1 MSEAVSFCFY
11 RIYKTINL
19 VNNSF
24 RMFGRMFSSAKSL
37 KKIES
42 LQKRVLY
49 SDYESP
55 YDTLLAK
62 SGKVTMKASRLKSLC
77 VEIMY
82 ELNKPIVYE
91 RNF

>member
-1 MSEAVSFCFY
+1 
-11 RIYKTINL
+11 
-19 VNNSF
+19 
-24 RMFGRMFSSAKSL
+24 MFSSAKSL
-37 KKIES
+37 NKVES
-42 LQKRVLY
+42 LPKRALRYLY
-49 SDYESP
+49 SGYDSP

-62 SGKVTMKASRLKSLC
+62 SCKVTMKASRLKSLC